1 MKNISEIRTVQRSEA
16 FLKIAGTLSIAV
28 GRLPVAEEKKEA
40 LLLLYVSLL
49 HEAESNAYLQGVDA
63 GKRHAAAF
71 QDGEAHG

>member
-16 FLKIAGTLSIAV
+16 FLKIAGTLSIVV

-49 HEAESNAYLQGVDA
+49 HEAESGVV
-63 GKRHAAAF
+63 
-71 QDGEAHG
+71 Q